1 MGIHIH
7 QNIFLHVVFHGKLS
21 VEFLDALSIALVL
34 FIVVNLDEDYS
45 DIESSNEKLMLEE
58 FAVSLEFAPLTN
70 ALRISNIPQ
79 GTSSDAI
86 KFRFSNRKAGGN
98 KVCDMKL
105 DKDNGIAIVYFEE
118 PSGIP
123 SSLSAYLEFSFE
135 FAFFTVS

>member
-1 MGIHIH
+1 M
-7 QNIFLHVVFHGKLS
+7 FHGKLS
-21 VEFLDALSIALVL
+21 VGFLDALLIALVF

-86 KFRFSNRKAGGN
+86 KFRFSNRKTGGS

-105 DKDNGIAIVYFEE
+105 DRDNGIAIVYFEE

-123 SSLSAYLEFSFE
+123 SSVSAYPEFPLE